1 MPTPKSNGATR
12 PAEFF
17 ERLGQVHN
25 AACQAAGGRSAH
37 FFNIAGRRVEL
48 AFAGTGL
55 ERQILP
61 ALEHLRS
68 PRQEGSADLTVS
80 LWDSVSTGQVMPAPP
95 WRLED
100 CAERGEVRGFNNER
114 FQTAYF
120 LGSGVLNMLDRKRN
134 EGLFWVRDGSSLAI
148 WESGAPLLALLN
160 WWFSDETRQ
169 LVHAAAIGYPEGG
182 ILLAGKG
189 GSGKSTTALASL
201 DTDLFYA
208 GDDYCLLEVEPELR
222 VHSLYNSAKLN
233 RDNLARFP
241 GLGRLFDRPSAR
253 IEEKALVFLRE
264 RAAAKLTAG
273 FPLQGVFLP
282 RVTGLTETTLEP
294 ISPARA
300 MRALAPS
307 SLFQLCGAGK
317 KSFRVMAGLIREV
330 PCHQLNLGTD
340 LNGVT
345 TVIRNYLGTRN
356 G

>member
-1 MPTPKSNGATR
+1 MPSLKSNGEIL

-25 AACQAAGGRSAH
+25 SACQAVGGRSAH
-37 FFNIAGRRVEL
+37 FFDIAGRRIEL
-48 AFAGTGL
+48 AFAGPGL

-68 PRQEGSADLTVS
+68 SRQEGKGDLTVS
-80 LWDSVSTGQVMPAPP
+80 IWDSVSTGQVMPAPP

-100 CAERGEVRGFNNER
+100 CVERGEVRGFNNER
-114 FQTAYF
+114 FHTAYF
-120 LGSGVLNMLDRKRN
+120 LGSGVLNMLDRERN

-169 LVHAAAIGYPEGG
+169 LVHAAAIGYPDGG

-208 GDDYCLLEVEPELR
+208 GDDYCLLEVKPKLQ

-241 GLGRLFDRPSAR
+241 GLGRLFDQPSAR

-264 RAAAKLTAG
+264 RAADRLTAG
-273 FPLQGVFLP
+273 FPLKGVFLP
-282 RVTGLTETTLEP
+282 RVTGREETSLES
-294 ISPARA
+294 ISPAMA

-317 KSFRVMAGLIREV
+317 KSFQVMAGLIRGV
-330 PCHQLNLGTD
+330 PCYQLNLGTD

-345 TVIRNYLGTRN
+345 NVICNYLRAGN